1 MLICSQ
7 KEVKTLKNTKKLA
20 AKVAKAAAE
29 TALKRDAN
37 NATCFAIFQSKAPAN
52 LNLFKNHQK

>member
-1 MLICSQ
+1 
-7 KEVKTLKNTKKLA
+7 VKTLKNTKKLA

-37 NATCFAIFQSKAPAN
+37 NATCFAIFQPKAPEN
-52 LNLFKNHQK
+52 LNRFKNHQK